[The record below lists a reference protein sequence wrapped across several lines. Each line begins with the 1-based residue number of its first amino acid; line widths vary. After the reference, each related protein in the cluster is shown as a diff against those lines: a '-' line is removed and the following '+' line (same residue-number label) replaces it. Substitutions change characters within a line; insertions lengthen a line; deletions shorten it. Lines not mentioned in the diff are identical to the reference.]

1 MGGACGMY
9 GRLERWRNLRER
21 DHLEVI
27 GVNGGIMVL
36 KWMVKKWNTEA
47 WIGLIWLRTGTGGS
61 LLTVINFQVHRMRG
75 IS

>member
-1 MGGACGMY
+1 MH

-27 GVNGGIMVL
+27 GVNGRTDITL
-36 KWMVKKWNTEA
+36 KWMVKTWDTEA
-47 WIGLIWLRTGTGGS
+47 WNGLIWLRTGTGGDP
-61 LLTVINFQVHRMRG
+61 LTVMNFQVHRMRG

>member
-1 MGGACGMY
+1 MH

-27 GVNGGIMVL
+27 GVTGRTDITL
-36 KWMVKKWNTEA
+36 KWMFKKWDTEA
-47 WIGLIWLRTGTGGS
+47 WNGVIWLRTGRGGGP
-61 LLTVINFQVHRMRG
+61 LTVMDIQVHRMRG